1 MNNSEI
7 KLYIVNKDDSIE
19 NICERFNSTKE
30 DLFRMN
36 PLIKNK
42 SLYQGQP
49 LNVLCNTKIPEIRA
63 KNSLFNQEYLI
74 QLCYSMKEMINSKS
88 FYPNAFEILYK
99 NSIPLYVLIFQENRI
114 VTIESLNEFTNLF
127 KKLHEHLLQSID
139 ILKKKATDEL
149 KSHQEKI
156 KEIKNSITSTIK
168 KWKLDSSEQ
177 IENFVKNISEKW
189 QLYMIQILT
198 LKFKDSEDLFKD
210 ILNNYNS
217 LSTMII

>member
-1 MNNSEI
+1 MNNGEI

-49 LNVLCNTKIPEIRA
+49 LNVLCNTKMPEIRVQ
-63 KNSLFNQEYLI
+63 NSLFNQEYLI

-99 NSIPLYVLIFQENRI
+99 NSVPLYVLIFQENRI

-168 KWKLDSSEQ
+168 KWKLNSSEQ

>member
-1 MNNSEI
+1 MNNGEI

-49 LNVLCNTKIPEIRA
+49 LNVLCNTKMPEIRVQ
-63 KNSLFNQEYLI
+63 NSLFNQEYLI

-99 NSIPLYVLIFQENRI
+99 NSVPLYVLIFQENRI